1 MKKVIKLTESDL
13 VNIIKRV
20 IVEQTNE
27 KIFRFNNAIG
37 SPSYRITTTTQ
48 VSNGITKIQ
57 FVKIYQDGKEE
68 KMLYTGFLKN
78 NQPREVYK
86 DENLKVKFG
95 VANIDLVTNNTPPND
110 TPSNNTTSNRTA
122 SEGFKLLIRAIK
134 ESDVFVIKEI
144 KGDKIDVVFQDYNK
158 SRETGVSGFIL
169 VVSEQGNKK
178 VVKQVINYMTINDG
192 GRKYK
197 SSRNYPINSSNI
209 FDYQGN
215 ENKVLTSMKNGLKM
229 LENEIF
235 KIFKRSNESNE
246 NSKEDRY
253 WDENGEFKFPLRSD
267 KA

>member
-1 MKKVIKLTESDL
+1 MSKIIKLTESDL
-13 VNIIKRV
+13 VKIIKRV
-20 IVEQTNE
+20 IVEETNE
-27 KIFRFNNAIG
+27 KIFRFNNEIG

-95 VANIDLVTNNTPPND
+95 VANIDLVTNNTPPKID
-110 TPSNNTTSNRTA
+110 TPSNRTA
-122 SEGFKLLIRAIK
+122 SQGLKLLIRAIK

-144 KGDKIDVVFQDYNK
+144 KNNKIDVVFQDYNK

-169 VVSEQGNKK
+169 VVSEQGNKL
-178 VVKQVINYMTINDG
+178 VVKQVIHYMTINDNN
-192 GRKYK
+192 RKYK

-209 FDYQGN
+209 FDYQGS
-215 ENKVLTSMKNGLKM
+215 ENKVLTNMKNGLKM

-235 KIFKRSNESNE
+235 KIFKRSNESNKNSEE
-246 NSKEDRY
+246 NRY
-253 WDENGEFKFPLRSD
+253 WDENGEFKFPLRGIAS
-267 KA
+267 K